1 MKKILIIIFTVCLVS
16 MNAIAQK
23 NYFKK
28 GTVNFAPSSHQDI
41 AWMNVPDTCTE
52 FRIEKL
58 LMPSIR
64 LLEKEPSYCF
74 TMEYAL
80 TLEEFLNKYPER
92 KSEILELTAKKRL
105 DWGATFN
112 QPYESL
118 LSGEAL
124 VRETYLGK
132 RWLQQQL
139 PGCEFLTAF
148 NPDVPGRSL
157 QTSQILSKA
166 GIKYSVISRFEP
178 GVYRWFSPDGSSIL
192 CKSNGIYCD
201 YARTLAG
208 KKEVGEKKEY
218 IRSIVDFWSPY
229 YEKHKLN
236 SNLFFLSTDDNE
248 EPYNYSAIFRDLSA
262 EKGMPEFRYSTV
274 STAMSA
280 IAGKNSKITDL
291 MGEWPDLWLYIHNPT
306 HRQAISAMRN
316 AQRQLVN
323 VEKFSTIRALLRHSF
338 ADYPQSLLT
347 EAWKCSIY
355 PDHGWGGNGGNI
367 TDDFFK
373 NKLKKGEQI
382 ANELLGETLKDITLM
397 IRHTQEGKPIVVFNP
412 QGWMRTD
419 IVIASI
425 NVYGADK
432 GRFVLTDDSG
442 KEIPYQYASMKG
454 NTEDGDVQIV
464 FRADSIPPIGYK
476 SFYFKHVADT
486 DVASLQPEP
495 GSTDIENSFYKI
507 EFVPGG
513 IKRIYDKA
521 LGRELLQTDKF
532 LGGEVFCTR
541 SEGNGAG
548 EFTAI
553 QPIAMDGFE
562 KTSDYAP
569 VWNIIE
575 RGRVREV
582 RELRTRFKYATV
594 TQRVIVY
601 HDMPK
606 IDFEVDIEGFTGEAY
621 REFRMTFPLNQKQ
634 SLVSYEVPMGV
645 VEVGKTDLAIP
656 AGHAGGLNYA
666 TPCNET
672 PLRECQDWFASSD
685 ANSNIMISSS
695 VGVFGY
701 KDVTENPVSYPILQP
716 VLLASRKS
724 CHWVGNWYL
733 QQGNHSY
740 RFTLHSSAGDWHDTY
755 HSATQAAQ
763 PVLVVA
769 ATGQGGEEGMLPPVN
784 SFFRID
790 KKNVMISTIKK
801 CEDDDQIIVRFVD
814 MEGKDTDI
822 QFESFQPFM
831 KCVQTN
837 IIEEPIKNLYL
848 KEGKLAAKIGHHA
861 IETYKLSY

>member
-1 MKKILIIIFTVCLVS
+1 MTGLAITNT
-16 MNAIAQK
+16 NAQTD
-23 NYFKK
+23 YFKK

-92 KSEILELTAKKRL
+92 KAEIQELTTKKRL

-124 VRETYLGK
+124 VRQTYLGK

-178 GVYRWFSPDGSSIL
+178 GVYRWFSPDGSSML

-208 KKEVGEKKEY
+208 KKQDSEKKEY
-218 IRSIVDFWSPY
+218 IRSVVDFWSPY
-229 YEKHKLN
+229 YKKHKLKPD
-236 SNLFFLSTDDNE
+236 LFFLFTDDNE
-248 EPYNYSAIFRDLSA
+248 QPYNYAPVFRELSG
-262 EKGMPEFRYSTV
+262 EKDMPEFRYSTV
-274 STAMSA
+274 SAAMEE
-280 IAGKNSKITDL
+280 IADKKSNLTDL
-291 MGEWPDLWLYIHNPT
+291 IGEWPDLWLYIHHPT

-323 VEKFSTIRALLRHSF
+323 VEKFSTIRSLLNHSF
-338 ADYPQSLLT
+338 ADYPQAELN

-367 TDDFFK
+367 TDAFFK
-373 NKLKKGEQI
+373 NKLKRSEQI
-382 ANELLGETLKDITLM
+382 ADKLLNTTLEELSAL
-397 IRHTQEGKPIVVFNP
+397 IRHSQEGQPIVVFNP
-412 QGWMRTD
+412 QSWVRTD
-419 IVIASI
+419 IVVTPV
-425 NVYGADK
+425 NVYGADR
-432 GRFVLTDDSG
+432 GHFILTDEYG
-442 KEIPYQYASMKG
+442 KEIPYQYIPVKG
-454 NTEDGDVQIV
+454 NTEDGDIQIA
-464 FRADSIPPIGYK
+464 FHADSIPSLGYK
-476 SFYFKHVADT
+476 SFYFKHIAKN
-486 DVASLQPEP
+486 EP
-495 GSTDIENSFYKI
+495 TPVKPRSQKTDIENAFYRI
-507 EFVPGG
+507 EFAPGG
-513 IKRIYDKA
+513 VKSIYDKNI
-521 LGRELLQTDKF
+521 GRELLRTDKF

-541 SEGNGAG
+541 SEGSGAG
-548 EFTAI
+548 EFNAI
-553 QPIAMDGFE
+553 QPITMDGFE
-562 KTSDYAP
+562 KSSDYAP
-569 VWNIIE
+569 SWNIVE
-575 RGRVREV
+575 SGDVREV
-582 RELRTRFKYATV
+582 RELRTRFDYATV
-594 TQRVIVY
+594 IQRVIVY
-601 HDMPK
+601 HSMPK

-621 REFRMTFPLNQKQ
+621 REFRMTFPLNQEKP
-634 SLVSYEVPMGV
+634 LVSYEVPMGV
-645 VEVGKTDLAIP
+645 VEIGKNDLAIP
-656 AGHAGGLNYA
+656 AGRAGGLNYS

-685 ANSNIMISSS
+685 GNSNVMLSSS

-701 KDVTENPVSYPILQP
+701 KDVTVNPVSYPVLQP

-740 RFTLHSSAGDWHDTY
+740 RFTLHSSTGDWRNTY
-755 HSATQAAQ
+755 QAGTQAAQ
-763 PVLVVA
+763 PLLVVVNPNIRS
-769 ATGQGGEEGMLPPVN
+769 TGSLPPSN
-784 SFFRID
+784 SFFSVD
-790 KKNVMISTIKK
+790 EKNILISTIKK
-801 CEDDDQIIVRFVD
+801 CEDDDQVVIRLFD
-814 MEGKDTDI
+814 MEGRDTEVEV
-822 QFESFQPFM
+822 QSYKPFV
-831 KCVQTN
+831 KGIQTN
-837 IIEEPIKNLYL
+837 IIEEPMKEIKL
-848 KEGKLAAKIGHHA
+848 KEGKLSVKIGHHA
-861 IETYKLSY
+861 IETYKLSYQQ

>member
-1 MKKILIIIFTVCLVS
+1 MKRKLVLMLAIGLVTVNV
-16 MNAIAQK
+16 AAQT

-92 KSEILELTAKKRL
+92 KADILDLTTKKRL

-124 VRETYLGK
+124 IRQTYLGK

-178 GVYRWFSPDGSSIL
+178 GVYRWFSPDGSSMI
-192 CKSNGIYCD
+192 CASNGIYCD

-208 KKEVGEKKEY
+208 KKEENEKKDY
-218 IRSIVDFWSPY
+218 IRSVVNFWSPY
-229 YEKHKLN
+229 YAKHKLN
-236 SNLFFLSTDDNE
+236 SNLFFLFTDDNE
-248 EPYNYSAIFRDLSA
+248 QPYNYASIFRELSA
-262 EKGMPEFRYSTV
+262 ERAMPEFRYSTV
-274 STAMSA
+274 STAMDELT
-280 IAGKNSKITDL
+280 SKGAKFTDL

-323 VEKFSTIRALLRHSF
+323 VEKFSTIRSLLYESF
-338 ADYPQSLLT
+338 ANYPQSQLN
-347 EAWKCSIY
+347 EAWKCAIY
-355 PDHGWGGNGGNI
+355 PDHGWGGNGGNV
-367 TDDFFK
+367 TDALFK
-373 NKLKKGEQI
+373 AKLKKGEQI
-382 ANELLGETLKDITLM
+382 ANELLTETLGDIAAM
-397 IRHTQEGKPIVVFNP
+397 IHHSQKGQPIIVFNP
-412 QGWMRTD
+412 QGWIRNDVVT
-419 IVIASI
+419 ASVQ
-425 NVYGADK
+425 VYGTDR
-432 GRFVLTDDSG
+432 GYFILTDEFG
-442 KEIPYQYASMKG
+442 KEIPYQYIPVKG
-454 NTEDGDVQIV
+454 ETEDGDIQIE
-464 FRADSIPPIGYK
+464 FCADSIPSVGYK
-476 SFYFKHVADT
+476 SFYFKHVANNELNP
-486 DVASLQPEP
+486 VKS
-495 GSTDIENSFYKI
+495 GSRDINIENAFYKI
-507 EFVPGG
+507 EFAPGG
-513 IKRIYDKA
+513 IKSIYDKK
-521 LGRELLQTDKF
+521 LKRELLKTDKF
-532 LGGEVFCTR
+532 LGGEVFCTQ
-541 SEGNGAG
+541 SEGTGAG
-548 EFTAI
+548 EFNAI
-553 QPIAMDGFE
+553 QPITMNGFE
-562 KTSDYAP
+562 KSSDYASN
-569 VWNIIE
+569 WNITE
-575 RGRVREV
+575 SGEVREV
-582 RELRTRFKYATV
+582 RELKTRFNYATV
-594 TQRVIVY
+594 VQRVIVY
-601 HDMPK
+601 HSLPK

-621 REFRMTFPLNQKQ
+621 REFRMTFPLNQEQ

-645 VEVGKTDLAIP
+645 VEIGKSDLPIP
-656 AGHAGGLNYA
+656 AGRAGGLNYA
-666 TPCNET
+666 TPCSET

-701 KDVTENPVSYPILQP
+701 KDVTQNPVAYPVLQP

-740 RFTLHSSAGDWHDTY
+740 RFTLHSTAGDWRNSY
-755 HSATQAAQ
+755 QAGTQACQ
-763 PVLVVA
+763 PLLVV
-769 ATGQGGEEGMLPPVN
+769 TDSKLKSTDSLPPTQ
-784 SFFRID
+784 SFFNVD
-790 KKNVMISTIKK
+790 KTNVMISTIKK
-801 CEDDDQIIVRFVD
+801 CEDDNQIVVRLFDV
-814 MEGKDTDI
+814 EGKNTDVTL
-822 QFESFQPFM
+822 QSYRPFLKGM
-831 KCVQTN
+831 HTN
-837 IIEEPIKNLYL
+837 IIEEPMKNIQL
-848 KEGKLAAKIGHHA
+848 KEGQLQVRIGHHA
-861 IETYKLSY
+861 IETFKLDL